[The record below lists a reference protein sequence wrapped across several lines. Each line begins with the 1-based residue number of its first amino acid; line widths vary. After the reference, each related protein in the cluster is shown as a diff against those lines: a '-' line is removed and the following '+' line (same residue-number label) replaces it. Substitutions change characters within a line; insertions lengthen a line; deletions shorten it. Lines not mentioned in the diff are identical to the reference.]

1 MKVLNNQN
9 TIANCTIF
17 EQRMHFQKQFFL
29 LKKTLSD
36 IIDIYVHEWTN
47 KSKVKNSLC

>member
-9 TIANCTIF
+9 TKDALLKTI
-17 EQRMHFQKQFFL
+17 L
-29 LKKTLSD
+29 LIKKTLSD

-47 KSKVKNSLC
+47 KSKMKNSLC